1 MKKISVTVV
10 SESVFTVKGH
20 GVHTAFEEHV
30 HALKAYT
37 DYEVHVNAKASSD
50 IVHVHTV
57 GPYSWRKFRQAV
69 HGRVIN
75 AHVTPGSFIG
85 SLRFAKFWAPF
96 ARWYLRFVYN
106 KADHVICVSP
116 DVEKELRTLGI
127 HKPMSVIPNMIELN
141 NFKRPAEHELETL
154 RRHFHI
160 PADKPV
166 VVASG
171 QVQPRKGAAD
181 FVMVAEQMPD
191 YHFLWIGGTPF
202 GKLGEK
208 TADMQRL
215 MSNAPQ
221 NVTFTGV
228 VELPTARKLYH
239 LGDVFWLPSY
249 QETFGLVVIEAAA
262 CGLPVI
268 LRDIAV
274 YRDIFDGTYLKGD
287 TNQVFIKHIKEL
299 IEHPTRYKAQQKHSA
314 KLADHYSSQRLVK
327 RYVQLYQSLVGD
339 YEA

>member
-1 MKKISVTVV
+1 MKKLSVNVV

-30 HALKAYT
+30 HALKTYT
-37 DYEVHVNAKASSD
+37 DYSVHVNSKQPSD

-57 GPYSWRKFRQAV
+57 GPYSWRKFRLAQR
-69 HGRVIN
+69 GRVIN

-85 SLRFAKFWAPF
+85 SLRFAKLWAPF

-116 DVEKELRTLGI
+116 DVEKELRVLGV
-127 HKPMSVIPNMIELN
+127 HKPMSVVPNMIELK

-166 VVASG
+166 IVCAG
-171 QVQPRKGAAD
+171 QVQPRKGVGD
-181 FVMVAEQMPD
+181 FIIAAEQMPD

-202 GKLGEK
+202 GNLGEK
-208 TADMQRL
+208 TADMMRL
-215 MSNAPQ
+215 MDNAPE

-239 LGDVFWLPSY
+239 LGDIFWLPSY

-268 LRDIAV
+268 LRDIPV
-274 YRDIFDGTYLKGD
+274 YKDIFEGTYLMGD
-287 TNQVFIKHIKEL
+287 SNHVFIRLLKEL
-299 IEHPTRYKAQQKHSA
+299 IEKPAMYKKQQKLSNE
-314 KLADHYSSQRLVK
+314 LALKYSSQHLVT
-327 RYVQLYQSLVGD
+327 RYVQLYRTLTGD
-339 YEA
+339 FDA